1 MNGKQ
6 TVLNFLKS
14 GRSLTTYD
22 GFNMLGLTCAKDY
35 VSQLRRDGYPITD
48 AWITNPESKKR
59 YKVYALRD
67 TVEK

>member
-1 MNGKQ
+1 MSKQ
-6 TVLNFLKS
+6 VVLDYLKT
-14 GRSLTTYD
+14 GRPLTSMD
-22 GFNMLGLTCAKDY
+22 GFRLLNTTCAKDY
-35 VSQLRRDGYPITD
+35 ISQLRREGYPITD